1 MRISSGDRLLDRT
14 FFISLLLKLAD
25 GIIEL
30 IGGALL
36 LVVSPRQ
43 IQAAVAAVTRG
54 ELAEDPNDWLA
65 NLSGYMKGLFFMK
78 GNSVAVQPELPGTEQ
93 SDMPALRMPEIG
105 SIPWTKEYT
114 GLRLVI
120 DHGIGGASDIVV
132 TDCKADNIVLTM
144 KEGGSAEVEFK
155 LKSNTADEHT
165 RGQLT
170 STIKRDI
177 EVRIFGPDVD
187 EQQDIAPA
195 PPPAARKR
203 KDATDAFV
211 EQHGSAS

>member
-1 MRISSGDRLLDRT
+1 MSFQVESKTKVRVTS
-14 FFISLLLKLAD
+14 
-25 GIIEL
+25 
-30 IGGALL
+30 
-36 LVVSPRQ
+36 VSINGENHGKD
-43 IQAAVAAVTRG
+43 IQPAVTLSLKMTVG
-54 ELAEDPNDWLA
+54 NDWLA
-65 NLSGYMKGLFFMK
+65 NLSGHMKGLFFMK

-120 DHGIGGASDIVV
+120 DHGIGGTSDIVV

-177 EVRIFGPDVD
+177 EIRIYGPDAD

-195 PPPAARKR
+195 PPPVSRKR
-203 KDATDAFV
+203 KDATDVFV
-211 EQHGSAS
+211 EQHREAH